1 MIAGKTVK
9 VNVKDTDRYGR
20 YVGIVSTDKI
30 KDYKEN
36 IINRWSLCWKNIFNY

>member
-20 YVGIVSTDKI
+20 YVGIVVLIRLKT
-30 KDYKEN
+30 
-36 IINRWSLCWKNIFNY
+36 